1 MTFSSRLLAS
11 FRTGHKIIGGKF
23 RLAVYGKILQGEAE
37 LLEQHD
43 RERCV
48 SVGAFYQLADGIAK
62 ETGMPLEEVD
72 KLIQNMTAAVD
83 PGNPDSV
90 KGALQSFGL
99 LSTDQGRLHNFLA
112 SQTLLGDQK
121 KAQVHRV
128 LIGRGEGMDPESLE
142 WVKLGPDV
150 WGEEDTAQL
159 PTDLIN
165 EIQQFL
171 LEEKAAML
179 AAGKPPTTTPTKRR
193 RATANSSAEANTAT
207 A

>member
-23 RLAVYGKILQGEAE
+23 RLAVYGKVLQGEAE

-99 LSTDQGRLHNFLA
+99 LSSDQSRLHNFLA

-128 LIGRGEGMDPESLE
+128 LVGRGEGMDPESLE
-142 WVKLGPDV
+142 WVKLGPDL

-171 LEEKAAML
+171 LDEKAAML
-179 AAGKPPTTTPTKRR
+179 AAGKPPVPAKNPR
-193 RATANSSAEANTAT
+193 RAPKNSPAASTAT
-207 A
+207 E

>member
-23 RLAVYGKILQGEAE
+23 RLAVYGKVLQREAE

-99 LSTDQGRLHNFLA
+99 LSADQGRLHNFLA

-128 LIGRGEGMDPESLE
+128 LVGRGEGMDPESLE
-142 WVKLGPDV
+142 WVKLGPDL

-179 AAGKPPTTTPTKRR
+179 AAGKPPAPAKTPR
-193 RATANSSAEANTAT
+193 RAPKSSPAASTAT

>member
-11 FRTGHKIIGGKF
+11 FRTGHRIIGGKF
-23 RLAVYGKILQGEAE
+23 RLAVYGKVLQGEAE

-62 ETGMPLEEVD
+62 DTGMPLEEVD

-128 LIGRGEGMDPESLE
+128 LVGRGEGMDPESLE
-142 WVKLGPDV
+142 WVKLGPDL

-171 LEEKAAML
+171 LDEKAAML
-179 AAGKPPTTTPTKRR
+179 AAGKPPAPAKKPR
-193 RATANSSAEANTAT
+193 RAPKNSAAASTAT
-207 A
+207 E

>member
-23 RLAVYGKILQGEAE
+23 RLAVYGKVLQGEAE

-62 ETGMPLEEVD
+62 DTGMPLEEVD

-90 KGALQSFGL
+90 QGALQSFGL
-99 LSTDQGRLHNFLA
+99 LSADQGRLHNFLA

-128 LIGRGEGMDPESLE
+128 LVGRGEGMDPESLE
-142 WVKLGPDV
+142 WVKLGPDL

-171 LEEKAAML
+171 LDEKAAML
-179 AAGKPPTTTPTKRR
+179 AAGKPPASATKPR
-193 RATANSSAEANTAT
+193 RAPKNSPGASTAT
-207 A
+207 E

>member
-43 RERCV
+43 RESCV
-48 SVGAFYQLADGIAK
+48 SVGAFYQLADGISK

-72 KLIQNMTAAVD
+72 KLIQNMKAAVD
-83 PGNPDSV
+83 PDNPDSV

-179 AAGKPPTTTPTKRR
+179 AAGKPPAPAKKPR
-193 RATANSSAEANTAT
+193 RAPRSLAAASTAT
-207 A
+207 G

>member
-43 RERCV
+43 RESCV
-48 SVGAFYQLADGIAK
+48 SVGAFYQLADGISK

-72 KLIQNMTAAVD
+72 KLIQNMKAAVD
-83 PGNPDSV
+83 PDNPDSV

-179 AAGKPPTTTPTKRR
+179 AAGKPPAPAKKPR
-193 RATANSSAEANTAT
+193 RAPKSSAGASTAT

>member
-23 RLAVYGKILQGEAE
+23 RLAVYGKVLQGEAE

-62 ETGMPLEEVD
+62 DTGMPLEEVD

-99 LSTDQGRLHNFLA
+99 LSSDQSRLHNFLA

-128 LIGRGEGMDPESLE
+128 LVGRGEGMDPESLE
-142 WVKLGPDV
+142 WVKLGPDL

-179 AAGKPPTTTPTKRR
+179 AAGKPPAPATKPR
-193 RATANSSAEANTAT
+193 RAPRNLPAASTAT
-207 A
+207 E

>member
-23 RLAVYGKILQGEAE
+23 RLAVYGKVLQGEAE

-62 ETGMPLEEVD
+62 EKGMPLEEVD

-99 LSTDQGRLHNFLA
+99 LSADQGRLHNFLA

-128 LIGRGEGMDPESLE
+128 LVGRGEGMDPESLE
-142 WVKLGPDV
+142 WVKLGPDL

-171 LEEKAAML
+171 LDEKAAML
-179 AAGKPPTTTPTKRR
+179 AAGKPPSPAKTPR
-193 RATANSSAEANTAT
+193 RAPKNSPAASIAT
-207 A
+207 E

>member
-1 MTFSSRLLAS
+1 MTVSSRLLAS
-11 FRTGHKIIGGKF
+11 FRTGHKVLGPF
-23 RLAVYGKILQGEAE
+23 RLAVYGKVLQGEAE

-142 WVKLGPDV
+142 WVKLEPDL

-171 LEEKAAML
+171 LDEKAAML
-179 AAGKPPTTTPTKRR
+179 AAGKPPAPAKNSR
-193 RATANSSAEANTAT
+193 RAPKNSPAASTAT
-207 A
+207 E

>member
-11 FRTGHKIIGGKF
+11 FRTGHQIIGGKF

-48 SVGAFYQLADGIAK
+48 SVGAFYQLADGISK
-62 ETGMPLEEVD
+62 DTGMPLEEVD
-72 KLIQNMTAAVD
+72 QLIQNMTAAVD
-83 PGNPDSV
+83 PGNPESV

-142 WVKLGPDV
+142 WVKLGDDV
-150 WGEEDTAQL
+150 WSEEDTAQL

-171 LEEKAAML
+171 LDEKAAML
-179 AAGKPPTTTPTKRR
+179 AAGKPPAPAKRPR
-193 RATANSSAEANTAT
+193 RAPRSSAAASTAT

>member
-48 SVGAFYQLADGIAK
+48 SVGAFYQLADGISK

-99 LSTDQGRLHNFLA
+99 LSTDQSRLHNFLA

-142 WVKLGPDV
+142 WVKLGDDV
-150 WGEEDTAQL
+150 WSEEDTAQL

-171 LEEKAAML
+171 LDEKAAML
-179 AAGKPPTTTPTKRR
+179 AAGKPPAPAKKPR
-193 RATANSSAEANTAT
+193 RASRSSAAASTAT

>member
-23 RLAVYGKILQGEAE
+23 RLAVYGKVLQGEAE

-62 ETGMPLEEVD
+62 DTGMPLEEVD

-112 SQTLLGDQK
+112 SQALLGDQK

-142 WVKLGPDV
+142 WVKLGPDL

-171 LEEKAAML
+171 LDEKAAML
-179 AAGKPPTTTPTKRR
+179 AAGKPPAPAKKPR
-193 RATANSSAEANTAT
+193 RAPMSSAAANTAT
-207 A
+207 E

>member
-11 FRTGHKIIGGKF
+11 FRTGHRIIGGKF
-23 RLAVYGKILQGEAE
+23 RLAVYGKVLQGEAE

-62 ETGMPLEEVD
+62 DTGMPLEEVD

-99 LSTDQGRLHNFLA
+99 LSSDQSRLHNFLA

-128 LIGRGEGMDPESLE
+128 LVGRGEGMDPESLE
-142 WVKLGPDV
+142 WVKLGPDL
-150 WGEEDTAQL
+150 WGEDDTAQL

-171 LEEKAAML
+171 LDEKAAML
-179 AAGKPPTTTPTKRR
+179 AAGKPPAPATKPR
-193 RATANSSAEANTAT
+193 RAPKNSPAASTAT
-207 A
+207 E

>member
-23 RLAVYGKILQGEAE
+23 RLAVYGKVLQGEAE

-62 ETGMPLEEVD
+62 DTGMPLEEVD

-99 LSTDQGRLHNFLA
+99 LSSDQSRLHNFLA

-128 LIGRGEGMDPESLE
+128 LVGRGEGMDPESLE
-142 WVKLGPDV
+142 WVKLGPDL
-150 WGEEDTAQL
+150 WGEDDTAQL

-171 LEEKAAML
+171 LDEKAAML
-179 AAGKPPTTTPTKRR
+179 AAGKPPAPAKTPR
-193 RATANSSAEANTAT
+193 RAPKNSPAASTAT
-207 A
+207 E

>member
-48 SVGAFYQLADGIAK
+48 SVGAFYQLADGISR

-142 WVKLGPDV
+142 WVKLGPNV
-150 WGEEDTAQL
+150 WSEEDTAQL

-179 AAGKPPTTTPTKRR
+179 AAGKPPAPAKKPR
-193 RATANSSAEANTAT
+193 RAPRSSAAASTAT

>member
-23 RLAVYGKILQGEAE
+23 RLAVYGKVLQGEAE

-142 WVKLGPDV
+142 WVKLRPDL
-150 WGEEDTAQL
+150 WGAEDTAQL

-171 LEEKAAML
+171 LDEKAAML
-179 AAGKPPTTTPTKRR
+179 AAGKPQAPAKRPR
-193 RATANSSAEANTAT
+193 RAPKSSPAASTAT
-207 A
+207 E

>member
-83 PGNPDSV
+83 PGDPGSV

-179 AAGKPPTTTPTKRR
+179 AAGKPPAPAKKPR
-193 RATANSSAEANTAT
+193 RAPRSSAAASTAT

>member
-23 RLAVYGKILQGEAE
+23 RFAVYGKILQGEAE

-62 ETGMPLEEVD
+62 ETGMPLEDVD

-83 PGNPDSV
+83 PGNPESV

-112 SQTLLGDQK
+112 SQSLLGDQK

-142 WVKLGPDV
+142 WVKLDGDV

-165 EIQQFL
+165 EIAEFL

-179 AAGKPPTTTPTKRR
+179 AAGKPPAPAKKPR
-193 RATANSSAEANTAT
+193 RAPKSSAAASTAT

>member
-23 RLAVYGKILQGEAE
+23 RLALYGKILQGEAE

-48 SVGAFYQLADGIAK
+48 SVGAFYQLADGISR

-142 WVKLGPDV
+142 WVKLGPNV
-150 WGEEDTAQL
+150 WSEEDTAQL

-179 AAGKPPTTTPTKRR
+179 AAGKPPAPAKKPR
-193 RATANSSAEANTAT
+193 RAPRSSAAASTAT

>member
-23 RLAVYGKILQGEAE
+23 RLAVYGKVLQGEAE

-62 ETGMPLEEVD
+62 DTGMPLEEVD

-99 LSTDQGRLHNFLA
+99 LSSDQRRLHNFLA

-128 LIGRGEGMDPESLE
+128 LVGRGEGMDPESLE
-142 WVKLGPDV
+142 WVKLGPDL

-171 LEEKAAML
+171 LDEKAAML
-179 AAGKPPTTTPTKRR
+179 AAGKPPAPAKTPR
-193 RATANSSAEANTAT
+193 RAPKNSPAASTAT
-207 A
+207 E

>member
-23 RLAVYGKILQGEAE
+23 RLAVYGKVLQGEAE

-142 WVKLGPDV
+142 WVKLGDDV
-150 WGEEDTAQL
+150 WSEEDTAQL

-165 EIQQFL
+165 EIQKFL
-171 LEEKAAML
+171 LDEKAAML
-179 AAGKPPTTTPTKRR
+179 AAGKPPAPAKKPR
-193 RATANSSAEANTAT
+193 RAPRSSAAASTAT

>member
-11 FRTGHKIIGGKF
+11 FRTGHQIIGGKF
-23 RLAVYGKILQGEAE
+23 RLAVYGKVLQGEAE

-48 SVGAFYQLADGIAK
+48 SVGAFYQLADGISR

-142 WVKLGPDV
+142 WVKLGDNV
-150 WGEEDTAQL
+150 WSEEDTAQL

-179 AAGKPPTTTPTKRR
+179 AAGKPPAPEKKPRR
-193 RATANSSAEANTAT
+193 PRSSAAASTAT
-207 A
+207 E

>member
-1 MTFSSRLLAS
+1 MTVSSRLLAS
-11 FRTGHKIIGGKF
+11 FRTGHKVLGPF
-23 RLAVYGKILQGEAE
+23 RLAVYGKVLQGEAE

-83 PGNPDSV
+83 PGNPESV

-99 LSTDQGRLHNFLA
+99 LSSDQNRLHNFLA

-121 KAQVHRV
+121 KALVTTV
-128 LIGRGEGMDPESLE
+128 LIGRGEYLDEADA
-142 WVKLGPDV
+142 WVKLFPAD
-150 WGEEDTAQL
+150 WSEADTTQL
-159 PTDLIN
+159 PADLIN

-171 LEEKAAML
+171 LDEKAAML
-179 AAGKPPTTTPTKRR
+179 AAGKPPAPAKTPR
-193 RATANSSAEANTAT
+193 RAPKNSPAASTAT
-207 A
+207 E

>member
-23 RLAVYGKILQGEAE
+23 RLAVYGKVLQGEAE

-62 ETGMPLEEVD
+62 DTGMPLEEVD

-99 LSTDQGRLHNFLA
+99 LSADQGRLHNFLA

-128 LIGRGEGMDPESLE
+128 LVGRGEGMDPESLE
-142 WVKLGPDV
+142 WVKLGPDL

-171 LEEKAAML
+171 LDEKAAML
-179 AAGKPPTTTPTKRR
+179 AAGKPPAPAKTPR
-193 RATANSSAEANTAT
+193 RAPKNSPAASTAT
-207 A
+207 E

>member
-23 RLAVYGKILQGEAE
+23 RLAVYGKVLQGEAE

-48 SVGAFYQLADGIAK
+48 SVGAFYQLADGISK
-62 ETGMPLEEVD
+62 DTGMPLEEVD

-83 PGNPDSV
+83 PGNPESV

-128 LIGRGEGMDPESLE
+128 LVGRGEGMDPESLE

-171 LEEKAAML
+171 LDEKAAML
-179 AAGKPPTTTPTKRR
+179 SAGKPPAPAKKPR
-193 RATANSSAEANTAT
+193 RAPKSSAAASTAT

>member
-1 MTFSSRLLAS
+1 VRPSGP
-11 FRTGHKIIGGKF
+11 FRTGHQIIGGKF

-48 SVGAFYQLADGIAK
+48 SVGAFYQLADGISK
-62 ETGMPLEEVD
+62 DTGMPLEEVD
-72 KLIQNMTAAVD
+72 QLIQNMTAAVD
-83 PGNPDSV
+83 PGNPESV

-142 WVKLGPDV
+142 WVKLGDDV
-150 WGEEDTAQL
+150 WSEEDTAQL

-165 EIQQFL
+165 EIQKFL
-171 LEEKAAML
+171 LDEKAAML
-179 AAGKPPTTTPTKRR
+179 AAGKPPAPAKKPR
-193 RATANSSAEANTAT
+193 RAPRSSAAASTAT

>member
-112 SQTLLGDQK
+112 SQTLLADQK
-121 KAQVHRV
+121 TAQVHRV

-179 AAGKPPTTTPTKRR
+179 AAGKPPAPAKKPR
-193 RATANSSAEANTAT
+193 RAPRSSAAASTAT

>member
-23 RLAVYGKILQGEAE
+23 RLAVYGKVLQGEAE

-62 ETGMPLEEVD
+62 DTGMPLEEVD

-142 WVKLGPDV
+142 WVKLGPDL

-179 AAGKPPTTTPTKRR
+179 AAGKPPAPAKKPR
-193 RATANSSAEANTAT
+193 RAPKNSPATNIAT

>member
-23 RLAVYGKILQGEAE
+23 RLAVYGKVLQGEAE

-62 ETGMPLEEVD
+62 DTGMPLEQVD

-90 KGALQSFGL
+90 KGALHSFGL

-128 LIGRGEGMDPESLE
+128 LVGRGEGMDPESLE
-142 WVKLGPDV
+142 WVKLGPDL
-150 WGEEDTAQL
+150 WGEDDTAQL

-171 LEEKAAML
+171 LDEKAAML
-179 AAGKPPTTTPTKRR
+179 AAGKPPAPAKKPR
-193 RATANSSAEANTAT
+193 RAPKNLPATNTAT
-207 A
+207 E

>member
-23 RLAVYGKILQGEAE
+23 RLAVYGKVLQGEAE

-62 ETGMPLEEVD
+62 DTGMPLEEVD

-83 PGNPDSV
+83 PGNPDSL

-99 LSTDQGRLHNFLA
+99 LSADQGRLHNFLA

-142 WVKLGPDV
+142 WVKLGPDL

-171 LEEKAAML
+171 LDEKAAML
-179 AAGKPPTTTPTKRR
+179 AAGKPPAPAKKPR
-193 RATANSSAEANTAT
+193 RAPKNSPAASTAT

>member
-23 RLAVYGKILQGEAE
+23 RLAVYGKVLQGEAE

-72 KLIQNMTAAVD
+72 KLIQSMTSVVD
-83 PGNPDSV
+83 PGNPESV

-99 LSTDQGRLHNFLA
+99 LSTDQPRLLNFLA
-112 SQTLLGDQK
+112 TQAQLAEQK
-121 KAQVHRV
+121 QAMVTRM

-142 WVKLGPDV
+142 WVKLGPDL

-159 PTDLIN
+159 PADLIN

-171 LEEKAAML
+171 LDEKATML
-179 AAGKPPTTTPTKRR
+179 AAGKPPAPPKKPR
-193 RATANSSAEANTAT
+193 RAPKSSAAATTAT

>member
-23 RLAVYGKILQGEAE
+23 RLAVYGKVLQGEAE

-62 ETGMPLEEVD
+62 EKGMPLEEVD

-99 LSTDQGRLHNFLA
+99 LSSDQSRLHNFLA

-128 LIGRGEGMDPESLE
+128 LVGRGEGMDPESLE
-142 WVKLGPDV
+142 WVKLGPDL
-150 WGEEDTAQL
+150 WSEEDTAQL

-171 LEEKAAML
+171 LDEKAAML
-179 AAGKPPTTTPTKRR
+179 AAGKPPAPAKTPR
-193 RATANSSAEANTAT
+193 RAPKNSPAASTAT
-207 A
+207 E

>member
-23 RLAVYGKILQGEAE
+23 RLAVYGKVLQGEAE

-62 ETGMPLEEVD
+62 DTGMPLEEVD

-99 LSTDQGRLHNFLA
+99 LSSDQGRLHNFLA

-128 LIGRGEGMDPESLE
+128 LIGRGEGMDPENLD

-171 LEEKAAML
+171 LDEKAAML
-179 AAGKPPTTTPTKRR
+179 AAGKPPAPAKKPR
-193 RATANSSAEANTAT
+193 RAPQSSPATNTAT
-207 A
+207 E